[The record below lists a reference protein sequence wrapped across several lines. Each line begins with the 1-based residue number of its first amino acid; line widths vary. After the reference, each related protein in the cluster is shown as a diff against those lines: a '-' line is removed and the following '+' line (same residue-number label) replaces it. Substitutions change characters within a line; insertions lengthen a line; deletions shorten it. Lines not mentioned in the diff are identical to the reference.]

1 MNICNIRLIN
11 TESQFF
17 LYIFYFTKSES
28 PCFPPPLNYL
38 VTADFLI
45 PEWMMDIKFV
55 RTDL

>member
-11 TESQFF
+11 TESQIF
-17 LYIFYFTKSES
+17 LYIFYFTKSVS
-28 PCFPPPLNYL
+28 PWFFPPWNYL